1 MPEPSERDF
10 VIGPL
15 PVIRHSSFVIR
26 NLISMGLFAKFKAGL
41 QKTHARLTHEIKRI
55 VTRSPKLTA
64 ESLEEI
70 EHALI
75 AADLGMAMT
84 TQIVTA
90 VKLAY
95 ESQGTAGL
103 DYLAIARAEIEKS
116 LSANQPKLREIPGST
131 CVVSI
136 VGVNGTGKTTT
147 SAKLAHYFQAQ
158 KKTVLL
164 AACDT
169 FRAAAIEQIKLWGAR
184 LKVEVIAGNYG
195 ADAAS
200 VAHDAVTAAQA
211 RKADYLFIDTAGR
224 LHTKHNLMQELQK
237 LHRVIG
243 KQLAGAPH
251 EVLLVLDATT
261 GMNALNQ
268 AREFHKAVPLTGL
281 VVTKLD
287 GTSKGGMVVAIQK
300 ELGLPI
306 KFIGL
311 GEQADDLQP
320 FDAKQYAEA
329 LFTEKE

>member
-1 MPEPSERDF
+1 
-10 VIGPL
+10 
-15 PVIRHSSFVIR
+15 
-26 NLISMGLFAKFKAGL
+26 MGLFAKFKAGL
-41 QKTHARLTHEIKRI
+41 QKTHSRLTHEIKRI
-55 VTRSPKLTA
+55 ITRSPKLTA

-70 EHALI
+70 EQALI
-75 AADLGMAMT
+75 AADLGLAMT
-84 TQIVTA
+84 RQISAA
-90 VKLAY
+90 VKQAY
-95 ESQGTAGL
+95 ETQGGAGL
-103 DYLAIARAEIEKS
+103 DYLAVARAEIERS
-116 LSANQPKLREIPGST
+116 LSAAPAAAQAELKKMPRGPTI
-131 CVVSI
+131 VSI

-147 SAKLAHYFQAQ
+147 SAKLAHLYQARNQ
-158 KKTVLL
+158 TVLL

-184 LKVEVIAGNYG
+184 LKVEVIAGAYG

-211 RKADYLFIDTAGR
+211 RHADYLFIDTAGR

-261 GMNALNQ
+261 GMNALVQ

-287 GTSKGGMVVAIQK
+287 GTSKGGMVVAIQQ

-311 GEQADDLQP
+311 GEQPDDLQP
-320 FDAKQYAEA
+320 FDAKQFAAA
-329 LFTEKE
+329 LFEE

>member
-1 MPEPSERDF
+1 
-10 VIGPL
+10 
-15 PVIRHSSFVIR
+15 
-26 NLISMGLFAKFKAGL
+26 MGLFAKFKAGL
-41 QKTHARLTHEIKRI
+41 AKTQSKLVHEIKRI

-75 AADLGMAMT
+75 AADLGLAMT
-84 TQIVTA
+84 GQIISA
-90 VKLAY
+90 VKISF
-95 ESQGTAGL
+95 ETQGSAGL

-116 LSANQPKLREIPGST
+116 LSSNKPDLLKAASGPTI
-131 CVVSI
+131 VSI

-147 SAKLAHYFQAQ
+147 SAKLAHHLQSQ
-158 KKTVLL
+158 NKTVLL

-169 FRAAAIEQIKLWGAR
+169 FRAAAIEQLKLWGAR
-184 LKVEVIAGNYG
+184 LKVEVIAGAYG

-224 LHTKHNLMQELQK
+224 LHTKHNLMQELLK

-243 KQLAGAPH
+243 KQLPGAPH
-251 EVLLVLDATT
+251 EVLLVLDGST

-281 VVTKLD
+281 IVTKLD

-306 KFIGL
+306 TFIGL
-311 GEQADDLQP
+311 GEQPDDLQP
-320 FDAKQYAEA
+320 FDAKQFAQA
-329 LFTEKE
+329 LFEE

>member
-1 MPEPSERDF
+1 
-10 VIGPL
+10 
-15 PVIRHSSFVIR
+15 
-26 NLISMGLFAKFKAGL
+26 MGLFAKFKAGL
-41 QKTHARLTHEIKRI
+41 HKTHSKLAHEIKRI
-55 VTRSPKLTA
+55 VSRSPKLDSAT
-64 ESLEEI
+64 LEEL
-70 EHALI
+70 EAALI
-75 AADLGMAMT
+75 AADLGMVV
-84 TQIVTA
+84 TQQIIAA
-90 VKLAY
+90 VKQAY
-95 ESQGTAGL
+95 ESQGTTGHGVF
-103 DYLAIARAEIEKS
+103 AIARAEVEKN
-116 LSANQPKLREIPGST
+116 LSSNKADLLKAPHGPT
-131 CVVSI
+131 VVSI

-147 SAKLAHYFQAQ
+147 AAKLAHLIQSQ
-158 KKTVLL
+158 KKTALL

-169 FRAAAIEQIKLWGAR
+169 FRAAAIEQLKLWGTR
-184 LKVEVIAGNYG
+184 LRIEVIAGTYG

-243 KQLAGAPH
+243 RQLAGAPH

-268 AREFHKAVPLTGL
+268 AREFNKAVPLTGL
-281 VVTKLD
+281 IVTKLD

-311 GEQADDLQP
+311 GEQPDDLQP
-320 FDAKQYAEA
+320 FDAKQFAQA
-329 LFTEKE
+329 LFEE

>member
-1 MPEPSERDF
+1 
-10 VIGPL
+10 
-15 PVIRHSSFVIR
+15 
-26 NLISMGLFAKFKAGL
+26 MGLFAKFKAGL
-41 QKTHARLTHEIKRI
+41 AKTQAKLTHEIKRI

-64 ESLEEI
+64 ASLEEI

-75 AADLGMAMT
+75 AADLGLAMT
-84 TQIVTA
+84 TQIVAA
-90 VKLAY
+90 VKHAY

-116 LSANQPKLREIPGST
+116 LAGNKADLLKAPSGPT
-131 CVVSI
+131 VVSI

-147 SAKLAHYFQAQ
+147 SAKLAHYLQTQ
-158 KKTVLL
+158 NKTVLL

-169 FRAAAIEQIKLWGAR
+169 FRAAAIEQLKLWGAR
-184 LKVEVIAGNYG
+184 LKVEVIASAYG

-200 VAHDAVTAAQA
+200 VAHDAVTAALA
-211 RKADYLFIDTAGR
+211 RKTDYLFIDTAGR
-224 LHTKHNLMQELQK
+224 LHTKHNLMQELHK

-243 KQLAGAPH
+243 KQIKGAPH
-251 EVLLVLDATT
+251 EVLLVLDGST

-268 AREFHKAVPLTGL
+268 AREFNKAVPLTVL
-281 VVTKLD
+281 IVTKLD

-311 GEQADDLQP
+311 GEQPDDLQP
-320 FDAKQYAEA
+320 FDAKQFAQA
-329 LFTEKE
+329 LFEE